1 MKTNYHRMFMAAAI
15 ALLASGTP
23 LLASET
29 DGRIESAFK
38 ESYVSQTYL
47 KGDAVKA
54 ESKEGV
60 VTLSGTVNDASHKGL
75 AEETAANLP
84 GVKSVDNRLELK
96 AEYPAEQTNEWLAMK
111 IKAALLFHR
120 NVSMV
125 NTQVNVEEGIVTLR
139 GEVASEAEKEL
150 TAEYADVEG
159 VKEVKNEMT
168 VAKEPKKEPKKEGQ
182 TMQEKIDDASITAQ
196 VKTAL
201 LFHRGT
207 SAIKTSVSTKEG
219 IVTLSGKAK
228 NAAERDLAKKL
239 VDDIHGVNSVVNDM
253 TLEE

>member
-1 MKTNYHRMFMAAAI
+1 MKTNHQQMFMVAAI

-29 DGRIESAFK
+29 DARIDSSAK
-38 ESYVSQTYL
+38 ESYVFKTYL

-54 ESKEGV
+54 ESKDGV

-75 AEETAANLP
+75 AEETVVNLP

-120 NVSMV
+120 NVSATGTEV
-125 NTQVNVEEGIVTLR
+125 YVEEGIVTLR
-139 GEVASEAEKEL
+139 GEAASEAEKEL
-150 TAEYADVEG
+150 TTEYANVGG
-159 VKEVKNEMT
+159 VKKVKNEMT
-168 VAKEPKKEPKKEGQ
+168 VAKEPKKEGQ

-196 VKTAL
+196 AKIAL
-201 LFHRGT
+201 LTHRST
-207 SAIKTSVSTKEG
+207 SALKTSVATKDG
-219 IVTLSGKAK
+219 IVTVGGKAA
-228 NAAERDLAKKL
+228 NAAEKDLVTKL
-239 VDDIHGVNSVVNDM
+239 VSDIHGVNSVVNDM
-253 TLEE
+253 TVEQA